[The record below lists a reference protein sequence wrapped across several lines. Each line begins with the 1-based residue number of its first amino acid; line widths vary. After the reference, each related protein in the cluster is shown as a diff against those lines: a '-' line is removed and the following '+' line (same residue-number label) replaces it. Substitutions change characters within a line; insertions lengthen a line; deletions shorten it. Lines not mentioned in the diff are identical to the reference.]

1 MDHFPIPTFPPD
13 EWVWVRLRKICV
25 EYKGQKE
32 KVARSPSP
40 HSIFFMS
47 FSLLHIS
54 EVSLFTLASE
64 TWTKLPE
71 KQIHCEFFP
80 IFLHVNDS
88 KTVCEVPPS
97 PPASLLYPIIFTSLC
112 ILFIF
117 SKALTFA
124 TYWWL
129 FIIHYMLLNSQGII
143 LIRRNFHRGSM
154 EYIFCTWIWVCV
166 IEMTFYKL

>member
-13 EWVWVRLRKICV
+13 KWVWVRLRKICV

-40 HSIFFMS
+40 HSIFFYV
-47 FSLLHIS
+47 FL
-54 EVSLFTLASE
+54 LASYFWSLPLHSCQWDLDQTPWE
-64 TWTKLPE
+64 TDPLWIFP
-71 KQIHCEFFP
+71 HFSACEWFQNS
-80 IFLHVNDS
+80 LWGS
-88 KTVCEVPPS
+88 RPP
-97 PPASLLYPIIFTSLC
+97 PPLSLLYPIIFTSLC

-143 LIRRNFHRGSM
+143 LIRRNFS
-154 EYIFCTWIWVCV
+154 
-166 IEMTFYKL
+166 